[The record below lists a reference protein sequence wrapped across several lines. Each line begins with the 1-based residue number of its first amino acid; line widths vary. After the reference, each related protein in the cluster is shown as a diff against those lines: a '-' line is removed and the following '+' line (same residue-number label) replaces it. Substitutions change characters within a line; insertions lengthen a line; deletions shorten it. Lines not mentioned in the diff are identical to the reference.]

1 MTNGNSTAGT
11 TIRMAGTYLL
21 LLIGLVGA
29 FALIYFGRGN
39 EDQAWPVILLILGAL
54 VRDAASIQSANST
67 ERIAA
72 ASPPSGPPADAP

>member
-1 MTNGNSTAGT
+1 MGT

-21 LLIGLVGA
+21 LLIGLVGC
-29 FALIYFGRGN
+29 FALIFFGRGN
-39 EDQAWPVILLILGAL
+39 EEQAWPVILLILGAL

-72 ASPPSGPPADAP
+72 ATAPAATTTVETTDTP